1 MTPTRELAHPK
12 LAGFDVQAYLA
23 TVTRAARQR
32 SCLLCGRRHEPRIH
46 AWYERLVRCA
56 DGRNHQLVIVSLIC
70 EQAKRQGKQYTKRM
84 LPSFVIPECNI
95 RLDLAVNLLQL
106 VERHPGSG
114 MKLAYKHGAGVI
126 GSVSERTIAR
136 HLGWVRRLIAA
147 SVLEASE
154 LLAELAPFAALPEV
168 RAGGGGLAELQRYLM
183 ALAIA
188 RGRAVGRSAG
198 GAVLGV
204 IGCLHLRYVVVRA
217 RNPVAFPLN
226 QVLRHGFWFDTS

>member
-23 TVTRAARQR
+23 TVTEAARQR
-32 SCLLCGRRHEPRIH
+32 SCLLCGDRHEPRIH
-46 AWYERLVRCA
+46 AWCGRLVRCA
-56 DGRNHQLVIVSLIC
+56 DGRNHELLIVSLIC
-70 EQAKRQGKQYTKRM
+70 ETARRQGKQYTKRM
-84 LPSFVIPECNI
+84 LPWFVIPECNI
-95 RLDLAVNLLQL
+95 RLDLVVHLLKL
-106 VERHPGSG
+106 VERHPGVG
-114 MKLAYKHGAGVI
+114 MRLAYEHGAGVI

-147 SVLEASE
+147 SVLAASE

-168 RAGGGGLAELQRYLM
+168 RAGGGGLAELHRYLV

-188 RGRAVGRSAG
+188 GRRAVGR
-198 GAVLGV
+198 GAVGAVPGV

-217 RNPVAFPLN
+217 RNPLAPPLN
-226 QVLRHGFWFDTS
+226 RVLRYRLWFDTS